1 MRVAG
6 RQIGLGFRF
15 GVAALALLIDIG
27 GFCAATYA
35 QAVGAALSGLVTDEK
50 GGAVPNATVSIK
62 NVETGVVREVST
74 NGDGFYSAPNL
85 LPGAYEVRVI
95 APGSRFGAE

>member
-15 GVAALALLIDIG
+15 GVAALALLVEIG
-27 GFCAATYA
+27 GFCAATHA

-62 NVETGVVREVST
+62 NVGTGKSVRMGMVSIPRRT
-74 NGDGFYSAPNL
+74 CF
-85 LPGAYEVRVI
+85 RVLMKC
-95 APGSRFGAE
+95 G